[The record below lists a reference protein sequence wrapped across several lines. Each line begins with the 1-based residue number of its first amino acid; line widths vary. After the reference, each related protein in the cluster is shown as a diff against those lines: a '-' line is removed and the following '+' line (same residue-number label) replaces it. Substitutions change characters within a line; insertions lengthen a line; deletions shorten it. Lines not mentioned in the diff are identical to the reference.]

1 MEDALALSTLLRS
14 GIAGASLRALL
25 SHPRGETG
33 ASGGSTP
40 HAALAASA
48 LDDAQWRLLGVP
60 AAAVLR
66 IRRPDPRLRA
76 LDAAWLEV
84 PGHRLIGWH
93 DPDYPALLRRLEHP
107 PAGLYVVGDVS
118 LLWHPQVAVVGSR
131 RPSAGGRD
139 NARSFAR
146 DFAASGLV
154 VCSGLAAGV
163 DTEAHLGAMEVGRT
177 VAVLGTGPDRCFP
190 ADNAGLLARIGA
202 GHAAVTEHP
211 PGTPGI
217 ASHFPSR
224 NRLIA
229 GLSLGT
235 VVIEA
240 ALRSGALIT
249 ARLAA
254 EAGREAFAV
263 PGSIHN
269 PMARGCHRLIREG
282 AGLAESAQDVIPQL
296 ANLAA
301 ELAASLRGRLACT
314 GGTDGACGTGGEAP
328 AAARRAPRE
337 RIGGSGGGGSRAGE
351 SPGPGLFPSAPPQH
365 PGEALVWRCLGHD
378 PVNLD
383 QLSQRTGLTLGALS
397 AMLLTL
403 ELEGRVTAEH
413 GRYIRRS

>member
-1 MEDALALSTLLRS
+1 MEDSLALSTLLRS
-14 GIAGASLRALL
+14 GIAGASLRTLL
-25 SHPRGETG
+25 SPPGG
-33 ASGGSTP
+33 AGAPG
-40 HAALAASA
+40 AALAACA
-48 LDDAQWRLLGVP
+48 LDDAQWRALGVP

-76 LDAAWLEV
+76 LDSAWLAV
-84 PGHRLIGWH
+84 PGHRLVGWH
-93 DPDYPALLRRLEHP
+93 DPDYPALLRKIAQP
-107 PAGLYVVGDVS
+107 PAGLYVVGDVA

-163 DTEAHLGAMEVGRT
+163 DTEAHLGAMEIGRT

-282 AGLAESAQDVIPQL
+282 VGLAESAHDVIPQL

-301 ELAASLRGRLACT
+301 QLAASLRGRLACA
-314 GGTDGACGTGGEAP
+314 DGADGADGIGSEAP
-328 AAARRAPRE
+328 ASARRAPRE
-337 RIGGSGGGGSRAGE
+337 RMGSGGSCA
-351 SPGPGLFPSAPPQH
+351 SDFPGPGLFPSAPPQH

-383 QLSQRTGLTLGALS
+383 QLSQRTGLTLGHLS
-397 AMLLTL
+397 AMLLTM
-403 ELEGRVTAEH
+403 ELEGRITAEH